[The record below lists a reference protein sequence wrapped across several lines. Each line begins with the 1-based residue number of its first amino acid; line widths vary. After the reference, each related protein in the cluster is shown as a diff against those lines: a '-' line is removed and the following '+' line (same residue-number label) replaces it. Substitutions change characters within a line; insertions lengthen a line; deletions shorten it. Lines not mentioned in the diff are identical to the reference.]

1 MRLASFVVV
10 MAVAVPGMASAQA
23 VDKGSFGVGI
33 IIGEPTGITA
43 KLYLDD
49 DTAVQAAIG
58 SAFISGGLQAHAD
71 YLWHPWLL
79 EERDSFALPVYV
91 GPGARLIQY
100 DQGRDGDDYVALGAR
115 AVAGFLFDFKE
126 VPLDAFAEVAGV
138 LELRFGTDENDGLGL
153 ALNAGAG
160 VRYYF

>member
-1 MRLASFVVV
+1 MRLVGFAI
-10 MAVAVPGMASAQA
+10 AALVALPGVAAADA
-23 VDKGSFGVGI
+23 VDKGAFGVGI
-33 IIGEPTGITA
+33 VIGEPTGVTA

-49 DTAVQAAIG
+49 DTAVQAAAG
-58 SAFISGGLQAHAD
+58 SAFIGGGLQIHGD

-100 DQGRDGDDYVALGAR
+100 DQGDGGDDYFGLGAR

-138 LELRFGTDENDGLGL
+138 LEVQFGGDEADGLGL
-153 ALNAGAG
+153 ALNAGLGA
-160 VRYYF
+160 RYYF